1 MALIFPRLAQNFI
14 KNGYYPTDEATIAGI
29 LAGLHC
35 SAGQVRIH
43 DPCCG
48 EGTALA
54 EIKHHLC
61 EQGVRVEALGI
72 ELDTERAWHAKRL
85 LDTAIHG
92 DVQDVVLTAASCGL
106 LFLNPPYGE
115 AIADKANTGDRQAA
129 DRLEKIFFRRT
140 VSTLQAGGVLVLIVP
155 HYVLDEEFSVMLARS
170 FTDVQVFMAPEARFR
185 QAVVFGIKRRSGH
198 AAVATVE
205 MLRAAGRGEISHQ
218 VLGTDWAGEPYEI
231 PAAVTVKDFRFSA
244 VRLDAAQLQAE
255 LDRLRTS
262 TLWTQFDSIFG
273 HATRK
278 HRRPLRDLSKWHLA
292 LALAAG
298 QITGVVRSKS
308 GRTLMIKGDTWKRK
322 QRSREF
328 TEDQDGTVRET
339 VTLTDQ
345 FVPVIRGI
353 DMTPGPNL
361 GQIVTIA

>member
-14 KNGYYPTDEATIAGI
+14 RNGYYPTDEATLAGI
-29 LAGLHC
+29 L
-35 SAGQVRIH
+35 SALQCNAEHVRIH

-54 EIKHHLC
+54 EVKHHLG

-72 ELDTERAWHAKRL
+72 ELDGERAWHSKRL

-92 DVQDVVLTAASCGL
+92 DVQDVVLTAGSCGL

-115 AIADKANTGDRQAA
+115 AIADKANTGERHAA

-140 VSTLQAGGVLVLIVP
+140 VSTLQVGGVLVLIVP
-155 HYVLDEEFSVMLARS
+155 HYVLDEEFSVMVARA
-170 FTDVQVFMAPEARFR
+170 FTNVQVFMAPEARFK
-185 QAVVFGIKRRSGH
+185 QALVFGVKRRSGH

-205 MLRAAGRGEISHQ
+205 MLRAAGRGEISHK
-218 VLGTDWAGEPYEI
+218 VLGPDWSGEQYEV

-244 VRLDAAQLQAE
+244 VRVDAPQLKAE
-255 LDRLRTS
+255 LDRLRAS
-262 TLWTQFDSIFG
+262 TLWPQFDSIFG
-273 HATRK
+273 HATRT

-322 QRSREF
+322 QRSHEF
-328 TEDQDGTVRET
+328 TEDTDGTVRET

-353 DMTPGPNL
+353 DMTLGPGL